1 MNTKKVIITKASNGW
16 SVKEL
21 FHWEGWPVNEGNR
34 HEDTLAWAVF
44 NATDSAA
51 RHKMVITSITI
62 NGEKPTRAK
71 LEKLI
76 GKVANGLLEHTRVPA
91 IASLAEEI
99 A

>member
-16 SVKEL
+16 SVKEI
-21 FHWEGWPVNEGNR
+21 FQWAGFPVTEGNR

-44 NATDSAA
+44 NVANSAA
-51 RHKMVITSITI
+51 RNKMVITSITI

-71 LEKLI
+71 LKKLI
-76 GKVANGLLEHTRVPA
+76 GEVANGVLEHTRVPA
-91 IASLAEEI
+91 VASLAEEI